1 MTSNILTDLTNLTVA
16 QIRDGHRAGKFTAV
30 EIAEAFS
37 ANVADAKALNAFIVE
52 TPDHALAAARQ
63 ADADRAGGTLKP
75 LSGVP
80 IGMKDL
86 FATNG
91 VQTTAASHMLEG
103 FIPHYESTVS
113 QKLWDAGAGMLGK
126 LNLDQFAMGSSNET
140 SYFGN
145 VISPWRRSDGGN
157 AALTPGG
164 SSGGSAAAIAAR
176 LCPAATGTD
185 TGGSIRQPAAFT
197 GIAGI
202 KPTYGRCSR
211 WGIVAFASSL
221 DQAGPMART
230 VQDCAI
236 MLRAMAGFDAKDA
249 TSLDLPVPDWEAA
262 LSSDLKGRRVG
273 IPKEYRLDGIDADIA
288 AMWDAGIAMLKDAGA
303 EVVDIS
309 LPHTKYALPAYY
321 IIAPAEASS
330 NLARYDGVRYGL
342 RDLPEGAGL
351 QDMYAAT
358 RAAGFGPEVK
368 RRILIGTYVLS
379 AGFYDAYYTQA
390 QKVRALIA
398 RDFDAAWADCDLILT
413 PTAPSAAFALG
424 EKMADPL
431 AMYLNDVFAVPASL
445 AGLPAMS
452 VPGALSRNGLPLGL
466 QIIGKAFD
474 EQGVLNA
481 GLAIEERA
489 GFIARAERWW

>member
-1 MTSNILTDLTNLTVA
+1 MTDLTELGVA
-16 QIRDGHRAGKFTAV
+16 QIRDGVANGDFSAV
-30 EIAEAFS
+30 EVAEAFN
-37 ANVADAKALNAFIVE
+37 ANVAAAQEALNAFIIA
-52 TPDHALAAARQ
+52 TPEKAIEAAQATDAKRAKGEAL
-63 ADADRAGGTLKP
+63 GKMG
-75 LSGVP
+75 GVP

-86 FATNG
+86 FATFD

-103 FIPHYESTVS
+103 FKPQYESTVS

-145 VISPWRRSDGGN
+145 VISPWKRSDGGN
-157 AALTPGG
+157 AALAPGG
-164 SSGGSAAAIAAR
+164 SSGGSSAALAAR

-197 GIAGI
+197 GTTGI

-211 WGIVAFASSL
+211 WGVVAFASSL
-221 DQAGPMART
+221 DQAGPMARS

-236 MLRAMAGFDAKDA
+236 MLEAMAGFDAKDS
-249 TSLDLPVPDWEAA
+249 TSLDLPVPNWEAA
-262 LSSDLKGRRVG
+262 LSGDMKGKKVG
-273 IPKEYRLDGIDADIA
+273 IPKEYRVDGLDDDVAKSWDDGIA
-288 AMWDAGIAMLKDAGA
+288 WLKDAGA
-303 EVVDIS
+303 EIVEIS
-309 LPHTKYALPAYY
+309 LPHTKYALPTYY

-342 RDLPEGAGL
+342 RDLPDGANL

-398 RDFDAAWADCDLILT
+398 QDFAQAFEQCDVILA
-413 PTAPSAAFALG
+413 PTAPSAAFGLG
-424 EKMADPL
+424 ENVDDPL
-431 AMYLNDVFAVPASL
+431 KMYLNDVFAVPASL

-452 VPGALSRNGLPLGL
+452 VPAGLNREGLPLGL
-466 QIIGKAFD
+466 QVIGKAFD

-481 GLAIEERA
+481 GLALEQRA
-489 GFIARAERWW
+489 QFAAKPEKWW